1 MVMVSRVYVCVHAK
15 SLQSRQTL
23 CDPMDCA
30 CQAPLSM
37 GFSRQEY
44 WSGLPFLPP
53 GDIPDPGIKATSPVF
68 TGRFLTTEPP
78 GNPSWVY
85 TYQQI
90 HQVGYIN
97 YVLFCTSTKLKKINQ
112 LLKRIKT
119 ILWTRSMKN
128 LFLRTLK
135 RILPVLV
142 NSISTNF
149 LGIFLKTLSI
159 KGDIIRNKKKGKKWR
174 TRRK

>member
-23 CDPMDCA
+23 FDPMDCA

-44 WSGLPFLPP
+44 WSGLPFLLP
-53 GDIPDPGIKATSPVF
+53 GDIPDPEIKAMSPVF
-68 TGRFLTTEPP
+68 TGKFFTTEPP
-78 GNPSWVY
+78 GKPSWVH

-97 YVLFCTSTKLKKINQ
+97 YILLCTSTKLKKNLINY
-112 LLKRIKT
+112 LRELKP
-119 ILWTRSMKN
+119 
-128 LFLRTLK
+128 FFE
-135 RILPVLV
+135 PEA
-142 NSISTNF
+142 
-149 LGIFLKTLSI
+149 
-159 KGDIIRNKKKGKKWR
+159 
-174 TRRK
+174 